1 MNTLKP
7 VYEAIE
13 DIASD
18 SSRLSKE
25 AKIKKYLDLPYF
37 REVVKYA
44 YDFNKKYNTTTVE
57 FIKDHGYDLDTK
69 TLFNYLDYLSKLR
82 GATDEMKY
90 NLSVLSSMDEETN
103 ILVNR
108 IINKDLKCG
117 ASEGSFSKFIKDLP
131 VFEIMTCIK
140 NIPQFLKLAKNREY
154 YWSKKKDGVRIICTI
169 DEDKVLAHTSRS
181 GLEYINF
188 SIFDKE
194 LIQFA
199 NILHTHFDLEYP
211 IRIDG
216 EAISAGNNFN
226 KVMTQIKR
234 LNNAD
239 MSSFKLHIFDIP
251 CSRSFNK
258 RYEMIEYVFN
268 LFKFDTLKLVEHVL
282 CKYNEDQLK
291 DLAKEMYL
299 NGDKGVDE
307 GIVCKIYD
315 SPYEYKEHSKW
326 WCKVKPTDTLDL
338 PVIGFEFGTPGSRLE
353 DVVGKLIVDFR
364 GVEVRVGSGLSDEQ
378 RVEFLDNLPSLI
390 EVEFKEITKD
400 NSLREPIFKRVRDD
414 KLIHD

>member
-1 MNTLKP
+1 METLKL

-37 REVVKYA
+37 KEVVKYA
-44 YDFNKKYNTTTVE
+44 YDFNKKYNTTNVE
-57 FIKDHGYDLDTK
+57 FIKHDYNIQLK
-69 TLFNYLDYLSKLR
+69 TLFEYLDYLSTLR
-82 GATDEMKY
+82 GATDDMKY
-90 NLSVLSSMDEETN
+90 NLSVLSSIDEETN

-131 VFEIMTCIK
+131 VFEIQTCQK
-140 NIPQFLKLAKNREY
+140 DIPKFLKLTKNSQY
-154 YWSKKKDGVRIICTI
+154 YWSKKKDGVRIICKV
-169 DEDKVLAHTSRS
+169 DKDKVLSHTSRS

-199 NILHTHFDLEYP
+199 SILHTHFNLEYP
-211 IRIDG
+211 IFIDG
-216 EAISAGNNFN
+216 EAISSKGNFN

-239 MSSFKLHIFDIP
+239 VSSFKLHLFDIP
-251 CSRSFNK
+251 CKELFFK
-258 RYEMIEYVFN
+258 RYEMLEYVFT
-268 LFKFDTLKLVEHVL
+268 LFKFETLVLVEHIL
-282 CKYNEDQLK
+282 CKYDTQQLQ
-291 DLAKEMYL
+291 DLAKDIYL
-299 NGDKGVDE
+299 TGDKGIDE
-307 GIVCKIYD
+307 GIVCKIGC
-315 SPYEYKEHSKW
+315 SPYEWREHSKYW
-326 WCKVKPTDTLDL
+326 LKVKPTDTLDL
-338 PVIGFEFGTPGSRLE
+338 PVTGFEFGTPGTRLE
-353 DVVGKLIVDFR
+353 NIVGKLVVDFK

-378 RVEFLDNLPSLI
+378 RVEFLDNLPSLV
-390 EVEFKEITKD
+390 EVEFKEITRD
-400 NSLREPIFKRVRDD
+400 GSLREPIFKRVRDD